1 MVKEEII
8 IYQIDKQ
15 STHIEVRVESET
27 VWLTQKQIAELFG
40 TKRPAIT
47 KHLSNIYKSGELLE
61 NSTCSIL
68 EHMGSYG
75 TQKYKTQYYNLDAIL
90 SVGYRVNSNNATQF
104 RIWASNI
111 LKSYLFKGYAIRS
124 QIDHIEQKIQQHDK
138 ILHEH
143 NQKFDLLIRSN
154 LPITEGIF
162 YNGQIFDAW
171 QFVSGIIK
179 EAKESIVLIDNYID
193 ESVLTL
199 LTKRKNQVIATIYTS
214 KITKQL
220 TLDLKKHNDQYPE
233 ISIHSF
239 SKSHDRFLIIDH
251 QIVYHIGAS
260 LKDLGKKWFAFS
272 LINLD
277 AKEMLKKL
285 NHPKS

>member
-1 MVKEEII
+1 MMVKEEII
-8 IYQIDKQ
+8 IYQVDKQ

-124 QIDHIEQKIQQHDK
+124 QIDHIEQKIEQHDK

-162 YNGQIFDAW
+162 YDGQIFDAW
-171 QFVSGIIK
+171 QFVSDIIK
-179 EAKESIVLIDNYID
+179 SAEKSIVLIDNYID
-193 ESVLTL
+193 ERVFTL
-199 LTKRKNQVIATIYTS
+199 LSKREKDVKAVIFTQ

-220 TLDLKKHNDQYPE
+220 ALDIEKHNEQYPE
-233 ISIHSF
+233 IEVKLF
-239 SKSHDRFLIIDH
+239 AKSHDRFLIIDKT
-251 QIVYHIGAS
+251 IVYHIGAS

-272 LINLD
+272 KMHINGLD
-277 AKEMLKKL
+277 LLSKL
-285 NHPKS
+285 